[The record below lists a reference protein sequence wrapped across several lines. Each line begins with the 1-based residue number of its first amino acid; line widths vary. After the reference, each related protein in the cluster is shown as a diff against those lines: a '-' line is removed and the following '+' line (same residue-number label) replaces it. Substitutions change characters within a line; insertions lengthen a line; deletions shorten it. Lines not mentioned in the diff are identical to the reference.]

1 MIKSIL
7 NSENVIVGDDLD
19 GHIGSNNYGF
29 ELVQGG
35 YGFIHKD
42 EAREY
47 ILEFALAYDLCISNT
62 FFMKSENQ

>member
-7 NSENVIVGDDLD
+7 NSENVIVGDDFD
-19 GHIGSNNYGF
+19 GHIGSNNHGF

-35 YGFIHKD
+35 YGFIYKD

-47 ILEFALAYDLCISNT
+47 ILEFAPL
-62 FFMKSENQ
+62 KSEDCQLTWRH